1 MRKLLFVL
9 LAIAIA
15 APAFAGDALVLPGGV
30 GRFYLAPVYGWDS
43 GAFDDKSERIEIEDN
58 DGSLETLFNLGMALE
73 YGITDQISAGLQW
86 APGYN
91 FIGEINFDDNPAEVE
106 SNVSNFDGA
115 FTGAA
120 DNSYDGEAF
129 VLGNGTIPVGAFD
142 GTDPLQSVDL
152 SQFSQLTL
160 TDKDTILKGAAPLT
174 VGAEIQIMGNQ
185 GFVRNDTFM
194 FSVTPGVDIALGQPN
209 WKEQGK
215 AFAKGND
222 HVNPVIYAA
231 GFDPRYAVGGR
242 MDFDYLPIEILRLNL
257 QQEYRYRIQR
267 EYDVTDFY
275 SEVGGYVIFHDGGAG
290 PGNLV
295 QQENLSGN
303 DFKDFTLT
311 SGAYQRFVTEFE
323 PSLDVPID
331 VPFNLQVSL
340 PWEFTYETAYDVD
353 YDFKVESS
361 LLGTVKED
369 GTAAEG
375 DEAWRLY
382 MSQTVN
388 VFITEWALPTQF
400 LAYWNVPIAGKNKAI
415 QNSVV
420 LEARA
425 YFSTN

>member
-1 MRKLLFVL
+1 MKKLLFVM
-9 LAIAIA
+9 LALALA

-43 GAFDDKSERIEIEDN
+43 GAFDDKNERIEIDDN
-58 DGSLETLFNLGMALE
+58 DGSLEALFNLGMALE

-91 FIGEINFDDNPAEVE
+91 FIGELNFDDNPGELE

-115 FTGAA
+115 FTGGA

-129 VLGNGTIPVGAFD
+129 VIGNGTIPALAIGNPD
-142 GTDPLQSVDL
+142 DIDL
-152 SQFSQLTL
+152 TEFSQLTL
-160 TDKDTILKGAAPLT
+160 TDKKTILKGAAPLT
-174 VGAEIQIMGNQ
+174 VGAEIQILGNQ
-185 GFVRNDTFM
+185 GFVRNDTIM
-194 FSVTPGVDIALGQPN
+194 FSMTPGADIALPQPD
-209 WKEQGK
+209 WKAHGK
-215 AFAKGND
+215 AYADGD
-222 HVNPVIYAA
+222 PHVNPLVYAA

-257 QQEYRYRIQR
+257 QQEYRYRFER
-267 EYDVTDFY
+267 EYDVRDFY
-275 SEVGGYVIFHDGGAG
+275 AEAGGYVINWDTG
-290 PGNLV
+290 PIE
-295 QQENLSGN
+295 QENLSGN

-311 SGAYQRFVTEFE
+311 SGAYHRFITEFE
-323 PSLDVPID
+323 PSVTVPID
-331 VPFNLQVSL
+331 VPFRLQVSL

-353 YDFKVESS
+353 YDFKVESA
-361 LLGTVKED
+361 LLGTVDED

-382 MSQTVN
+382 MSPTVN
-388 VFITEWALPTQF
+388 VFFTEWALPTQF

-420 LEARA
+420 FEARA